1 MKVLPLL
8 VTFVAL
14 IAGQDT
20 RTVVYPSNGNGSSSV
35 EIGGKIEPVPQPDM
49 TLRVV
54 SASLLPPQ
62 LPPPPPQ
69 PQPQPMLPSDY
80 FFPAPQRAFL
90 HHRSENVPY
99 GYEYP
104 NIGYPV
110 AQAVE
115 HSIVPSSK
123 QLVIVSFIGLLLLLA
138 IIQNTLSSVKR
149 KDAIMDLL
157 ASRQKRD
164 VYATRD
170 FGSVTPEEEEILNN
184 DARVRCIQRTI
195 CLENRKLFRDLGA
208 PGKMLAR
215 YLTNGIEKSLK
226 PSSGWDRLV
235 RDAGAAGI
243 RGEDCDVL
251 YRDCDIPVTRK
262 MQQVSDIVSADAKN
276 RDISG
281 SNR

>member
-1 MKVLPLL
+1 MKALPLL
-8 VTFVAL
+8 GTFAVL
-14 IAGQDT
+14 VAGQDANS
-20 RTVVYPSNGNGSSSV
+20 VMMFPSNGNGSSSAETV
-35 EIGGKIEPVPQPDM
+35 GSKIESVPQPDM
-49 TLRVV
+49 TRGMF
-54 SASLLPPQ
+54 SGNLLPPQ
-62 LPPPPPQ
+62 P
-69 PQPQPMLPSDY
+69 PQPMLPSDY

-99 GYEYP
+99 VYEYP
-104 NIGYPV
+104 NMGYPV
-110 AQAVE
+110 AQSVE

-215 YLTNGIEKSLK
+215 YLTTGIEKSLK
-226 PSSGWDRLV
+226 SSSGWDRLV

-251 YRDCDIPVTRK
+251 YRDCDVPVAGK
-262 MQQVSDIVSADAKN
+262 KHKVSENVSANTKN
-276 RDISG
+276 PGGPTR
-281 SNR
+281 